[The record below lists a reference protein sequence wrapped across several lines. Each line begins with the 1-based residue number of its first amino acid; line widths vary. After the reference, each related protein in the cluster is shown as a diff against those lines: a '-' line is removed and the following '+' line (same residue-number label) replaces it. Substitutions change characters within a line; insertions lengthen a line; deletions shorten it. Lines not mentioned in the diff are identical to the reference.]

1 MIKENQKLL
10 NQIQVVLD
18 GIVIILAYALSW
30 YIRFRSGIFELDE
43 WYLSLQEYMKWL
55 WGIVPGF
62 LMLYYIFKLYVPKRV
77 LGRRLEAWRI
87 LQANIIGVMALIVV
101 LYVIKQPNISRT
113 MLFVFGVVDVFGE
126 VLERNLVR
134 IILRKI
140 RKNGYNL
147 KHIILVGYSNAAE
160 EYIDRIKA
168 NPEWGY
174 QIRGILDDSI
184 EIGSE
189 YKGINVIGCTDD
201 LQIILPEN
209 KLDEIVI
216 TLGLDEYNKLRKI
229 VNMCEKSGVHTKFIP
244 DYNNIIPTKPYTE
257 DIQVEPKSLYGFMLP
272 LFTEFFVD
280 KKASGKYCGGY
291 FADDFEHY
299 SPSNGTQ
306 KELRFLSKLNL
317 TSLVRSQIKNLIATM
332 HDIDSG
338 ITLDEEFLF
347 AVLPIVY
354 ASLKIDELKEIINDQ
369 QKNIAISESLK
380 RDLRYILGE
389 V

>member
-189 YKGINVIGCTDD
+189 YKGIVEGGVGYDFFEEQLALSVSTSHGVIFNDSFFIGANVGFFHSRVSNNNRYDLYYVPTLALDSRYYFHLQTIG
-201 LQIILPEN
+201 LQPYIGAQAGVGFSKN
-209 KLDEIVI
+209 DYWYRS
-216 TLGLDEYNKLRKI
+216 DYSDN
-229 VNMCEKSGVHTKFIP
+229 SGS
-244 DYNNIIPTKPYTE
+244 YTE
-257 DIQVEPKSLYGFMLP
+257 FALNATLMAGLRIRLNDSL
-272 LFTEFFVD
+272 
-280 KKASGKYCGGY
+280 
-291 FADDFEHY
+291 
-299 SPSNGTQ
+299 
-306 KELRFLSKLNL
+306 
-317 TSLVRSQIKNLIATM
+317 
-332 HDIDSG
+332 G
-338 ITLDEEFLF
+338 ITTGIRSIYTFDNLGVLFQVGLEF
-347 AVLPIVY
+347 
-354 ASLKIDELKEIINDQ
+354 
-369 QKNIAISESLK
+369 
-380 RDLRYILGE
+380 
-389 V
+389 